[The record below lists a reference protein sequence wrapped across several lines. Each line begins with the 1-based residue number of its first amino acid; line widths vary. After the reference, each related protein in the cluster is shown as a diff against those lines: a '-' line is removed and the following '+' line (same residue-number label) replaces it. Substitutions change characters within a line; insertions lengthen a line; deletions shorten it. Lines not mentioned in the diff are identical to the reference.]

1 MWPNPGA
8 PAIDLYMLSGMV
20 NQSLVEFLAQQVLG
34 LELAREEKLELME
47 PLGTQFPMV
56 MDWLG

>member
-1 MWPNPGA
+1 
-8 PAIDLYMLSGMV
+8 MV
-20 NQSLVEFLAQQVLG
+20 NQSLVELLAQHVLG